1 MKHSFIINPAA
12 GPCDRTVQIK
22 NAVERVFTARGLDYE
37 ILVSQKPGGCME
49 LAKKACQRGEE
60 VRLYACGGDGTLN
73 EVVNGAAGHDNVAVT
88 HYPAG
93 SGNDF
98 IKIFDRPAEFKNLE
112 RLLDAE
118 EAEFDLI
125 ECRDENGVR
134 YAVNICSVGLAA
146 RIGTEISAYRRLPL
160 VNGKGAYLMSTAVNV
175 VKGIH
180 RPYEIELCGKVIAGR
195 QTLMCVCNGRYYGGS
210 FNPVPDAEPDDG
222 LLDVLVVKAVSR
234 LKVAQVVGQY
244 QKGRYADFPDLI
256 SHYRTDTVRIRG
268 EESAAQ
274 LDGEAHVSADMTFS
288 VAKCKLRFFYPSGLQ
303 YRSKV
308 RADELVGA
316 I

>member
-1 MKHSFIINPAA
+1 MKHIFIINPAA

-22 NAVERVFTARGLDYE
+22 NAVEQVFTARGLTYE
-37 ILVSQKPGGCME
+37 ILVSQRPGGCTE
-49 LAKKACQRGEE
+49 LAKKACESGEE

-73 EVVNGAAGHDNVAVT
+73 EVVNGAAGHENAAVT
-88 HYPAG
+88 HYPVG

-98 IKIFDRPAEFKNLE
+98 IKMFDAPAAFRDLE
-112 RLLDAE
+112 RLPDAE
-118 EAEFDLI
+118 EAVFDLI
-125 ECRDENGVR
+125 ECRDESGVR
-134 YAVNICSVGLAA
+134 YAVNICSVGLDA
-146 RIGTEISAYRRLPL
+146 RIGTEISGYRRLPL
-160 VNGKGAYLMSTAVNV
+160 VNGKSAYLLSTAVNV

-180 RPYEIELCGKVIAGR
+180 RPYEIELCGKVITGR
-195 QTLMCVCNGRYYGGS
+195 QTLICVCNGRWYGGS

-222 LLDVLVVKAVSR
+222 KLDVLVVKPVSR

-244 QKGRYADFPDLI
+244 QKGRYADYPDLI
-256 SHYRTDTVRIRG
+256 SHYRTDTIRIRC

-274 LDGEAHVSADMTFS
+274 LDGEAHYSADMTFS
-288 VAKCKLRFFYPSGLQ
+288 VAPCKLRFFYPSGLQ

-308 RADELVGA
+308 RTDELVGA